1 MIDDDSVKKEL
12 ISHLD
17 RLIGKIELEEVIF
30 TFGRPLPRPLP
41 AIHSC
46 SRIICLLSGRK
57 SLTAPTAKGIE
68 RFILRPGQIVFA
80 VRDNWSISEWDID
93 HTMISVVYNEKYT
106 RILYIDCCDG
116 SKLKIW
122 HHTAGGLCQ
131 SGLSLIQTLNSLA
144 LENRKSPQDRLL
156 TKALMH
162 ITRQELIDDIPGK
175 CGRALNTFHAIKD
188 YMMDNCHL
196 PVNRGAVAM
205 DLGLNPSHVSRLFSR
220 FSSENFNS
228 CLKRLRMER
237 AGRLLNDPM
246 ISVEEVAHQS
256 GFEDSAYFI
265 KSFKGRYGVTPGQY
279 RRNRSN

>member
-1 MIDDDSVKKEL
+1 
-12 ISHLD
+12 
-17 RLIGKIELEEVIF
+17 
-30 TFGRPLPRPLP
+30 
-41 AIHSC
+41 
-46 SRIICLLSGRK
+46 
-57 SLTAPTAKGIE
+57 
-68 RFILRPGQIVFA
+68 
-80 VRDNWSISEWDID
+80 
-93 HTMISVVYNEKYT
+93 
-106 RILYIDCCDG
+106 
-116 SKLKIW
+116 
-122 HHTAGGLCQ
+122 
-131 SGLSLIQTLNSLA
+131 
-144 LENRKSPQDRLL
+144 
-156 TKALMH
+156 
-162 ITRQELIDDIPGK
+162 
-175 CGRALNTFHAIKD
+175 
-188 YMMDNCHL
+188 MDNCHL